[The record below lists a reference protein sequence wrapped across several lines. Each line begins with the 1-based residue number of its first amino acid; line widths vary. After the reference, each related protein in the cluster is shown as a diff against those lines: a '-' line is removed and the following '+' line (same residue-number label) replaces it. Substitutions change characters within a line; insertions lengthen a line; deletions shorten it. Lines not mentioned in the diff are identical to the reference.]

1 MSQNVYD
8 RADFFE
14 QYIKL
19 ERQKKGLDGPPE
31 WPGSKT
37 SSLLLMAKH
46 FSISDVALVGT
57 VAGLCL
63 KELYLR
69 KA

>member
-31 WPGSKT
+31 
-37 SSLLLMAKH
+37 
-46 FSISDVALVGT
+46 
-57 VAGLCL
+57 
-63 KELYLR
+63 
-69 KA
+69 